1 MKEFE
6 DLKALVESLEGDVTK
21 FVEKGN
27 KTAGTRVSK
36 TMRDVIN
43 AAKAVRNKVSSMKKE
58 TKA

>member
-1 MKEFE
+1 MEEFE
-6 DLKALVESLEGDVTK
+6 ELKALVESLEGDVAK

-43 AAKAVRNKVSSMKKE
+43 GAKAIRNKVSAMKKE
-58 TKA
+58 VKS

>member
-6 DLKALVESLEGDVTK
+6 ELKALIESLEADVAK

-36 TMRDVIN
+36 TMRDIIN
-43 AAKAVRNKVSSMKKE
+43 GAKAVRNKVSAMKKE
-58 TKA
+58 AKV

>member
-6 DLKALVESLEGDVTK
+6 DLKAIIESLEGDVTK
-21 FVEKGN
+21 FIEKGN

-43 AAKAVRNKVSSMKKE
+43 AAKAVRNKVSSIKKE
-58 TKA
+58 VKD

>member
-6 DLKALVESLEGDVTK
+6 ELKTLIESLEADVTK

-36 TMRDVIN
+36 SMRDVIN
-43 AAKAVRNKVSSMKKE
+43 GAKAIRNKVSTMKKE
-58 TKA
+58 AKV

>member
-6 DLKALVESLEGDVTK
+6 ELKAILESLENDVIK

-36 TMRDVIN
+36 TMGDVII
-43 AAKAVRNKVSSMKKE
+43 AAKAVRNRVLSMKKE
-58 TKA
+58 IKE

>member
-6 DLKALVESLEGDVTK
+6 DLKALIESLEDDVAK

-36 TMRDVIN
+36 TMRDIIN
-43 AAKAVRNKVSSMKKE
+43 SAKAVRNKISAMKKE
-58 TKA
+58 TKG

>member
-1 MKEFE
+1 MEEFE
-6 DLKALVESLEGDVTK
+6 NLKAIIESLEGDVTK

-43 AAKAVRNKVSSMKKE
+43 AAKSVRNKVSVMKKE
-58 TKA
+58 RKV

>member
-6 DLKALVESLEGDVTK
+6 DLKVLIESLEGDVAK

-43 AAKAVRNKVSSMKKE
+43 AAKAVRNKVSTMKKE
-58 TKA
+58 TKL